1 MIDEVLNIIK
11 AHPDL
16 LAESKFDQLYQ
27 ITPLDQ
33 RATLTLLL
41 QTSDIDHLHLM
52 TKIPARYAEA
62 LPMISINIPTGIET
76 IEEDA
81 FRECTALESVTLPKT
96 LKKIEE
102 SAFMYCTSLSAIKIP
117 EGVEKIPVRCFARC
131 PQLTVVE
138 LPTTLQAILA
148 EAFWGCKSL
157 YDIMYA
163 GTMAQWKQVK
173 LGQNAFPYGCEI
185 HCSDGVLTFG

>member
-1 MIDEVLNIIK
+1 MIDEVLNIIR

-52 TKIPARYAEA
+52 TEVPARYAET

-81 FRECTALESVTLPKT
+81 FRECASLESITLPKT

-102 SAFMYCTSLSAIKIP
+102 SAFMYCTSLSTIKIP
-117 EGVEKIPVRCFARC
+117 EGVEKISVRCFARC

-163 GTMAQWKQVK
+163 GTTAQWKQVK

>member
-1 MIDEVLNIIK
+1 MLDEVLNIIR

-16 LAESKFDQLYQ
+16 LEQSKFDQLYQ

-52 TKIPARYAEA
+52 TKIPARYAET
-62 LPMISINIPTGIET
+62 LPIVSINIPTGIEA

-81 FRECTALESVTLPKT
+81 FRECTALESVTLPRT
-96 LKKIEE
+96 LKKIERN
-102 SAFMYCTSLSAIKIP
+102 AFMYCTSLSAIKIP
-117 EGVEKIPVRCFARC
+117 EGVEKIPMQCFARC
-131 PQLTVVE
+131 PQLMTVE
-138 LPTTLQAILA
+138 LPTTLQVILV
-148 EAFWGCKSL
+148 EAFWECKSL

-163 GTMAQWKQVK
+163 GTMAQWKQVR
-173 LGQNAFPYGCEI
+173 LGQDAFPYGCEI